1 MDYLVN
7 PKLNANFLIIERH
20 TEGIDN
26 TGEGDRST
34 SQEYW
39 PSPEARRGRGPVFP
53 YSLCREGGP
62 ANALI
67 SDF

>member
-7 PKLNANFLIIERH
+7 PKVNANFLIMERH
-20 TEGIDN
+20 TGGIDN
-26 TGEGDRST
+26 TGEGDRGT
-34 SQEYW
+34 SQEYCHHQKLKRQGT
-39 PSPEARRGRGPVFP
+39 SFP
-53 YSLCREGGP
+53 LSLWREGGP